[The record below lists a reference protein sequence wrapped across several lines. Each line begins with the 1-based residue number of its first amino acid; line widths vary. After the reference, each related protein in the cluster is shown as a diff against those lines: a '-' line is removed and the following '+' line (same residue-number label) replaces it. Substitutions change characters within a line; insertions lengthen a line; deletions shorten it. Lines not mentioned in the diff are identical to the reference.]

1 MLRERVSTVPSDGL
15 IATAKLD
22 VLGRPLLPAPW
33 ETSVVTETNPKI
45 AAIFF
50 DRVWCLPTLDYRYDI
65 PDNVRFYG
73 ASDFEVILAAGIDKE
88 LGPFIDVHQEPYDS
102 FLTSLGL
109 PPVETDLPKCLR
121 AIVSMIQSTHGIS
134 TVPMYKSLSDSL
146 EQYTIGD
153 RRALIASLEN
163 LEVIDESMLS
173 WAQVSQLRED
183 EEAKRKIRTLR
194 HWLDRE
200 MVGKPIPF
208 VTDAIGEKLESY
220 KRSLR
225 KHGIRTVTG
234 SIKSI
239 LDFKFLVPTT
249 AATAITGLGIGPDW
263 AAALAAIVV
272 TGKVAVT
279 ATEKFLDFDEVR
291 NGDGAE
297 VAFIHD
303 LEKLRAKRQ

>member
-1 MLRERVSTVPSDGL
+1 
-15 IATAKLD
+15 
-22 VLGRPLLPAPW
+22 
-33 ETSVVTETNPKI
+33 
-45 AAIFF
+45 
-50 DRVWCLPTLDYRYDI
+50 
-65 PDNVRFYG
+65 
-73 ASDFEVILAAGIDKE
+73 
-88 LGPFIDVHQEPYDS
+88 
-102 FLTSLGL
+102 
-109 PPVETDLPKCLR
+109 
-121 AIVSMIQSTHGIS
+121 
-134 TVPMYKSLSDSL
+134 MYKSLSDSL